1 MMRRRSVIEP
11 APEAPVL
18 RRVRTEERTLIWVA
32 RHPVV
37 TALSKAEVVNLAE
50 AAKADGFTFVFIDTE
65 DGTGDGDQA
74 ALRIDAIDVITTTTW
89 EVDE

>member
-11 APEAPVL
+11 APETPVL

-32 RHPVV
+32 KHPVV
-37 TALSKAEVVNLAE
+37 TALSKADVVNLAE
-50 AAKADGFTFVFIDTE
+50 AAKADGFTFAFIDTE
-65 DGTGDGDQA
+65 DGDQA